1 MDMTQNYETQPTDI
15 EVLKKMEDE
24 HLRLHRQFRMIQV
37 DRLHRTMGVHPQ
49 FRRQDELLRILK
61 KEYNNLCKDL
71 KIARSGAHKKKDK
84 RMKVDLKNSLLQRE
98 EVQQEAEGSLMTMEQ
113 INGLIHKNNKATLE
127 LRKLASATEGMLEER
142 RSQSE
147 HRLVSAENKLETA
160 KLRFNTIQCENKK
173 IRLEIDHML
182 QDRALFNQS
191 WEKMLAALCKGKKF
205 LDDLFES
212 STLAYDQRDEW
223 CAKLR
228 TMQEKGRIDQ
238 MLQVQEMRDLV
249 KAFDHE
255 MKVYSFLATKG
266 LTRVNRKQEK
276 REELQKRRDEENSR
290 KQNEYHMN
298 LLDSIADYT
307 GETSQYKIIDQFE
320 KIEQENFSMYKMLT
334 EYCAENDVLSREVKA
349 IRQAIHDRREWNEQ
363 KENRRKTKLEILR
376 ERLEAQRAKTEAL
389 KKRNDEKKQLIHDV
403 MNKINDMFTMLD
415 CSLEPFQHLLGDKRP
430 SVHQLNLSLRLITDR
445 IKEYKENVYY
455 FEHCIKKSDKTSS
468 SRLKKYTVQVE
479 PPAFFKPTPIEVLV
493 PADPC
498 PSCVEARWLSRIW
511 DGPESPFEKGA
522 ALTALRE
529 LCADA
534 AYIRSD
540 RVHTITEC
548 IVPRS
553 RALLAKRYLNH

>member
-98 EVQQEAEGSLMTMEQ
+98 EVQQEAEAKWSYYT
-113 INGLIHKNNKATLE
+113 KKAN
-127 LRKLASATEGMLEER
+127 LEER

-290 KQNEYHMN
+290 KQNEYHMD
-298 LLDSIADYT
+298 LLDSIAVSFYEST
-307 GETSQYKIIDQFE
+307 
-320 KIEQENFSMYKMLT
+320 
-334 EYCAENDVLSREVKA
+334 
-349 IRQAIHDRREWNEQ
+349 
-363 KENRRKTKLEILR
+363 
-376 ERLEAQRAKTEAL
+376 
-389 KKRNDEKKQLIHDV
+389 
-403 MNKINDMFTMLD
+403 
-415 CSLEPFQHLLGDKRP
+415 LLY
-430 SVHQLNLSLRLITDR
+430 V
-445 IKEYKENVYY
+445 
-455 FEHCIKKSDKTSS
+455 
-468 SRLKKYTVQVE
+468 
-479 PPAFFKPTPIEVLV
+479 AM
-493 PADPC
+493 
-498 PSCVEARWLSRIW
+498 
-511 DGPESPFEKGA
+511 
-522 ALTALRE
+522 
-529 LCADA
+529 
-534 AYIRSD
+534 
-540 RVHTITEC
+540 
-548 IVPRS
+548 
-553 RALLAKRYLNH
+553 